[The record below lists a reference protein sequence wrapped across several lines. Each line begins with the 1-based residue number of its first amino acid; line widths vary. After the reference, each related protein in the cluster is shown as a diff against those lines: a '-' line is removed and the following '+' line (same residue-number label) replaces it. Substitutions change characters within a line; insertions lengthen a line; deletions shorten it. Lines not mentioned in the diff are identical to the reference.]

1 MENMSVLRVM
11 AWIQIV
17 VIITELM
24 PLQNRNSAQTV
35 VQKWIRR
42 KLMNWI
48 KVRDRLPE
56 EKEPVIIL
64 LQDGQIFR
72 GEIRMRQL
80 LPEWWYYYD
89 AGSSDIDILGLVYP
103 IEKFEGL
110 WFKGNPVIAW
120 MPLPETPKEE
130 K

>member
-1 MENMSVLRVM
+1 M

-48 KVRDRLPE
+48 SVRDRLPE
-56 EKEPVIIL
+56 DQVEVLVATRSKNGVRNIDKGYLAI
-64 LQDGQIFR
+64 DHFIHR
-72 GEIRMRQL
+72 GRAE
-80 LPEWWYYYD
+80 
-89 AGSSDIDILGLVYP
+89 VTH
-103 IEKFEGL
+103 
-110 WFKGNPVIAW
+110 W
-120 MPLPETPKEE
+120 MPLPEFPKEE